1 MARLRVV
8 VAVAAAFLAFVLC
21 FGCRS
26 EPPAPRGSN
35 SAPIA
40 PSTPSTP
47 STPSAADGALT
58 ATPIASPPAA
68 NTAPADG
75 DPHAGHAHA
84 ADDPHGED
92 DPDHLSDG
100 KDHRALFVDRIPIA
114 ERNAVVDVA
123 GLIESGG
130 PFAYAKDGSVF
141 QNREQRLPKQKA
153 GFYRE
158 YTVDTPGSSDRGAR
172 RLVAGQDGSLY
183 YTRDH
188 YQTFVMLREA
198 RE

>member
-1 MARLRVV
+1 MARRRVV
-8 VAVAAAFLAFVLC
+8 VAVAAAFLALVLC

-40 PSTPSTP
+40 PN
-47 STPSAADGALT
+47 TPSAADGAFT

-68 NTAPADG
+68 AAPADG

-92 DPDHLSDG
+92 DPDHLNDG
-100 KDHRALFVDRIPIA
+100 KDHRALFVDRIPIG

-158 YTVDTPGSSDRGAR
+158 YTVDTPGASDRGAR
-172 RLVAGQDGSLY
+172 RLVAGEDGSLY

>member
-8 VAVAAAFLAFVLC
+8 VAIAAAFLAFVLC

-40 PSTPSTP
+40 PSA
-47 STPSAADGALT
+47 PSAGAPLA
-58 ATPIASPPAA
+58 ATPIAAPPADAHEA
-68 NTAPADG
+68 NADG
-75 DPHAGHAHA
+75 DPHAGHGHA

-92 DPDHLSDG
+92 DPDHLADG

-130 PFAYAKDGSVF
+130 PFPYAKDGSVF
-141 QNREQRLPKQKA
+141 QNRERRLPKQKA

-172 RLVAGQDGSLY
+172 RLVAGEDGSLY